1 MKIELTRDQ
10 ALDAACKLANET
22 LKLTWVVRVIAGER
36 HSYQNVPGYEVRTE
50 QPRDNEDIY
59 REVMPAPRNDSVDN
73 VTLIMVNSGWGI
85 DIKAYF
91 TTEELAQQYAAKFPK
106 SLKMRA
112 YRVNGY
118 DHSGNSIDFGGVGVH
133 IKLCSDDVNKGVNE
147 TGVARLRR
155 IQKLAPHVMFGSETQ
170 RARISRV
177 QGGAS

>member
-22 LKLTWVVRVIAGER
+22 LKLTWVVRVIAGEK

-73 VTLIMVNSGWGI
+73 VTLIMHNYGGGI
-85 DIKAYF
+85 DIRAYF

-112 YRVNGY
+112 YRV
-118 DHSGNSIDFGGVGVH
+118 SGSEGDFGGVGVN
-133 IKLCSDDVNKGVNE
+133 IKLSSDDVNKGINE

-155 IQKLAPHVMFGSETQ
+155 IQKLAPHVMFENAG
-170 RARISRV
+170 AAISRC
-177 QGGAS
+177 S